1 MADQARLDLLLD
13 GLLHPGEVDRFV
25 ASAIDTPASH
35 FPALADRVVAHLAQV
50 EARAATDP
58 AIDVEVARRI
68 AAVLDLLLGEPEA
81 YDADARA
88 LIRGA
93 VEYFVLDGDDD
104 ADTTS
109 GLGFD
114 DDARVL
120 NAALAAL
127 GRSELRVEP

>member
-13 GLLHPGEVDRFV
+13 GLIHPGEVHRFV
-25 ASAIDTPASH
+25 ASAVDTPASA
-35 FPALADRVVAHLAQV
+35 FPGLAERVAAHLAAV
-50 EARAATDP
+50 EARAAEDG
-58 AIDVEVARRI
+58 AVDVEVARRI

-81 YDADARA
+81 YDADGRA

-93 VEYFVLDGDDD
+93 VEYFVLEGDDD
-104 ADTTS
+104 GDTTS

-120 NAALAAL
+120 NAALGAL